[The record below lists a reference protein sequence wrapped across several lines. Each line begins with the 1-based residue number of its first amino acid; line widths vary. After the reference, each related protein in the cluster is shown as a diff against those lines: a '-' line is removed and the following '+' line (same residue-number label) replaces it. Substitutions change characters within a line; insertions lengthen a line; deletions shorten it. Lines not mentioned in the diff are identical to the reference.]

1 MRKILGDL
9 GTMFLGISAIL
20 IASVI
25 ISIGT
30 YEGPKLVSIVGSIG
44 LGVVGIILRMLSSD
58 PDNTVDNG

>member
-25 ISIGT
+25 ISLGT
-30 YEGPKLVSIVGSIG
+30 NEGPRLVPIG
-44 LGVVGIILRMLSSD
+44 GALLLGVVGVILRLLSGD
-58 PDNTVDNG
+58 TERGR

>member
-1 MRKILGDL
+1 MRKIFGDL
-9 GTMFLGISAIL
+9 GTMCLGITAIL

-58 PDNTVDNG
+58 SDNTVDNG